1 MNMHRLHG
9 TCVAIEDSG
18 VLLCGAS
25 GSGKSDLG
33 LRLIEAGGALIADDY
48 TDVVNIDG
56 CLVASAPTTIRGLV
70 ELRGLGVLRIPYR
83 DSVRLVSVIDLVAP
97 DRVERMPRAATLT
110 VLDVMLPLFRL
121 APFEA
126 SAVAKVR
133 WIVRMIRGSVTLA
146 QDV

>member
-1 MNMHRLHG
+1 MHRLHG
-9 TCVAIEDSG
+9 TCVAIEGSG
-18 VLLCGAS
+18 ILLRGAS

-33 LRLIEAGGALIADDY
+33 LRLIDAGGELIADDY
-48 TDVVNIDG
+48 TDVANVDG

-83 DSVRLVSVIDLVAP
+83 DSARLVSVIDLVAP
-97 DRVERMPRAATLT
+97 ERIERMPAAASVT
-110 VLDVMLPLFRL
+110 VLDVRLPLFRL

-146 QDV
+146 QDE